1 MEIEKIEEEI
11 FENGNRKIN
20 IGVRAYAE
28 LKLKLTEESN
38 SLGISLSEHCEKIL
52 ITHSSL
58 LDKIKILTD
67 EVEELKQKNTS
78 VESSLPKFDLSSYNK
93 KSQKLNDENSLLK
106 KKVMEL
112 NSNQQIYS
120 DQRLESLF
128 NKVKGKSDIIITDN
142 GEMNII
148 YNTPKDVLLALIY
161 SYKIKINRYDF

>member
-78 VESSLPKFDLSSYNK
+78 VESSLPKFDLLSYNK
-93 KSQKLNDENSLLK
+93 KTQKLNDENSFLK

-120 DQRLESLF
+120 DQRLE
-128 NKVKGKSDIIITDN
+128 SDIIITDN

>member
-1 MEIEKIEEEI
+1 
-11 FENGNRKIN
+11 
-20 IGVRAYAE
+20 
-28 LKLKLTEESN
+28 
-38 SLGISLSEHCEKIL
+38 
-52 ITHSSL
+52 
-58 LDKIKILTD
+58 
-67 EVEELKQKNTS
+67 
-78 VESSLPKFDLSSYNK
+78 
-93 KSQKLNDENSLLK
+93 
-106 KKVMEL
+106 MEL